1 MRRILFAVAFLL
13 MGAALSAQQLL
24 NNEGVLKLVKAG
36 LSEDL
41 IVTTI
46 NASPGQY
53 DTSATGIL
61 ALKDGGASE
70 KVISAMIAKSAA
82 SITAAASP
90 ASSGDVPPGLA
101 ARPAGQ
107 PGAPGTVHIYRYK
120 QYEGS
125 ALHPSIYCDEARL
138 ARLPSGRFL
147 EVKVPAGQHIFYADD
162 KQAGAV
168 VNVEPG
174 KDYYFRTELQT
185 GFWKGHFR
193 LNMVQPEQGKYDV
206 EKLKPLED
214 KDAVSDLS
222 KPAAA
227 K

>member
-1 MRRILFAVAFLL
+1 MIRRCVQFCLVSSLSVGLL
-13 MGAALSAQQLL
+13 LGPVLIAQQVL

-46 NASPGQY
+46 KASPGQY
-53 DTSATGIL
+53 DTSASGL
-61 ALKDGGASE
+61 VALKDGGASE
-70 KVISAMIAKSAA
+70 KIISTIVSKSAV
-82 SITAAASP
+82 P
-90 ASSGDVPPGLA
+90 SGDAPPSLS
-101 ARPAGQ
+101 ARPA
-107 PGAPGTVHIYRYK
+107 AETSESGTVHIYRYK
-120 QYEGS
+120 QYVGS
-125 ALHPSIYCDEARL
+125 ALHPSIYCDETRL
-138 ARLPSGRFL
+138 ARISSGRYL
-147 EVKVPAGQHIFYADD
+147 DIKVSAGDHVFYADD

-168 VNVEPG
+168 VKVEPG
-174 KDYYFRTELQT
+174 KEYYFRTDLQE

-214 KDAVSDLS
+214 KEAVTDLT